1 MFFDKIVS
9 YTCDICMELKIL
21 NKINIYNYPN
31 ALKKSLFP
39 CNLFLENFK
48 TLKFSYDL
56 GFHQIHLKN
65 MYLHKGKYVVLVH
78 KIWKKLHDF
87 KHSLLLFLKRCN
99 SNTRGKHPIMNH
111 THLHRLQIVFNNIL
125 DIFF

>member
-78 KIWKKLHDF
+78 KI
-87 KHSLLLFLKRCN
+87 
-99 SNTRGKHPIMNH
+99 
-111 THLHRLQIVFNNIL
+111 
-125 DIFF
+125 